1 VAASVAHSQ
10 SEYEIS
16 DEGIRQMSIERKL
29 TVITWM
35 VWVNIVLLIV
45 LLSLVRR

>member
-1 VAASVAHSQ
+1 V
-10 SEYEIS
+10 
-16 DEGIRQMSIERKL
+16 SIERKL